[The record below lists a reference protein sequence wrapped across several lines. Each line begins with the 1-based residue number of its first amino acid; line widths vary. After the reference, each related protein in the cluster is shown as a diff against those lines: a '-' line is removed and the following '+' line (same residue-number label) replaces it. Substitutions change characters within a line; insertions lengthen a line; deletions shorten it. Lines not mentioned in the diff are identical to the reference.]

1 MSNFSVSTRRWFPIM
16 FLWQLYEK
24 FIKHLPLCRFISTY
38 KPSIGF
44 VSTSSKFDGI
54 SSLHI
59 IRYLHLTSHYLTCK
73 VYWNHLLQNSPR
85 GKLSSIFVSEIIR
98 TSMCPLTWSTSNLN
112 LFLSDF
118 IFIRLKTDLFVF
130 SRPIDYKIGLASII
144 FLSSSEKLD
153 FHLSWFNLEF
163 SSI

>member
-1 MSNFSVSTRRWFPIM
+1 MRGDDFRSCSYDNCMKSLSTIYHCVDLSLHKNLQSVLFP
-16 FLWQLYEK
+16 L
-24 FIKHLPLCRFISTY
+24 
-38 KPSIGF
+38 
-44 VSTSSKFDGI
+44 KFDEI

-73 VYWNHLLQNSPR
+73 IYWNHLLQNSPR

-98 TSMCPLTWSTSNLN
+98 TSIFPLTWSISNLN
-112 LFLSDF
+112 WFLSDS
-118 IFIRLKTDLFVF
+118 IFIRPKTDLFVF
-130 SRPIDYKIGLASII
+130 SQRIDFKIGLASII

-163 SSI
+163 SPT